1 MELFDIC
8 DDTGTPTGKTVER
21 RVAHREGIC
30 HRTAHIWVVRPGP
43 GGPEVLLQKRSR
55 DKDSFPGLY
64 DTSAAGHVQA
74 GDEPLPSAA
83 RELAEELG
91 ITAAPEELDF
101 AGTFHIH
108 YEKVFHGE
116 IFRDNEVAFVYV
128 YRGAVDTA
136 SLTLQ
141 AEEVERVDWFD
152 LQEVCRLC
160 RPPRDPRFCVPLPGL
175 ETLTAYLARHHS
187 L

>member
-1 MELFDIC
+1 MELFDLC
-8 DDTGTPTGKTVER
+8 DDTGTPTGETVER

-64 DTSAAGHVQA
+64 DTSAAGHVRA